1 MQFDD
6 RLATVLR
13 QKASASAGARTQFR
27 QLLDL
32 LGRPRE
38 GRDPSLLAAARLR
51 LESLAET
58 ISVRERAEIIR
69 EQGRR
74 LNDPE
79 LVAHFAE
86 GEPDVACATLSTA
99 RLTEEQWLELIP
111 ELPVRARGF
120 MRLRRDLPGKVEDL
134 LERLGVRD
142 RALPLPD
149 AEEPLVEDAPTDEA
163 PVAEEPEPEP
173 EDDDIVDGEFTEV
186 DETAEAE
193 AAHAPTATTASDSDS
208 EMAAAIG
215 ALAAGIVGAQA
226 AARPESPPPADREPA
241 PEPQPRAQPDAQ
253 GEIAALRHRI
263 EAFQRAKEEKNAGR
277 EASNDDDRR
286 AAAPPEPDRTAPTLP
301 FTEASIRQEEL
312 TSFGFA
318 TDTAG
323 TIDWADSFAAS
334 RVMYLSLP
342 SILPEEFAEAIALQ
356 QPLRAVQVKLEGGPA
371 IEGDWILD
379 AHPRFSSP
387 DGRFLGFAGGMR
399 RALEAE
405 EPGNH
410 SDRLRQLL
418 HELRTPV
425 NAIQGFAEVIQ
436 QQVVGPVPH
445 DYRALA
451 AGIAGDSARMLAG
464 FDDLERLSR
473 LESGQ
478 LRPAG
483 GDADIAAIFRQHVA
497 QLIPMLQPRS
507 ASFVATLGG
516 VCKVD
521 LARADAELLS
531 WRILA
536 TLGSAAAPSEKLAL
550 TLDHKTGPDGN
561 TAQFVADLPASLNG
575 SEDIFAA
582 RGKPLSVAISA
593 GPFGPGFAL
602 RLARA
607 EAHAI
612 GGNLRRENRQL
623 ILTLPALTAS
633 EPAATQRGGVPEHA
647 V

>member
-13 QKASASAGARTQFR
+13 QKAGASAGARTQYR

-32 LGRPRE
+32 LGRPQP

-51 LESLAET
+51 LDSLADV
-58 ISVRERAEIIR
+58 ISVRERAEIVR

-74 LNDPE
+74 LNDPA

-86 GEPDVACATLSTA
+86 AEPDIASATLSTA
-99 RLTEEQWLELIP
+99 RLTEAQWLALIP

-120 MRLRRDLPGKVEDL
+120 LRLRRDLPEKVDAL
-134 LERLGVRD
+134 LERLGVHD
-142 RALPLPD
+142 RALPLPP
-149 AEEPLVEDAPTDEA
+149 EPEPLVEQPGVETESR
-163 PVAEEPEPEP
+163 PEPTLAGDNREH
-173 EDDDIVDGEFTEV
+173 DDEDIVDGEYTEV
-186 DETAEAE
+186 D
-193 AAHAPTATTASDSDS
+193 DD
-208 EMAAAIG
+208 
-215 ALAAGIVGAQA
+215 
-226 AARPESPPPADREPA
+226 ESVE
-241 PEPQPRAQPDAQ
+241 PEPQDGTMSAGDVATAAGAVAAGVSGADANDDVGNQPQ
-253 GEIAALRHRI
+253 SEITALRHRI
-263 EAFQRAKEEKNAGR
+263 EAFQRAREEGEPRTPR
-277 EASNDDDRR
+277 EPVAQDH
-286 AAAPPEPDRTAPTLP
+286 AAPTLP
-301 FTEASIRQEEL
+301 FADESTRQEEL
-312 TSFGFA
+312 TGFGFS
-318 TDTAG
+318 TDTGG

-342 SILPEEFAEAIALQ
+342 SILPEELSEAIERQL
-356 QPLRAVQVKLEGGPA
+356 PLHGLAVTLEGGPA
-371 IEGDWILD
+371 IEGEWILD
-379 AHPRFSSP
+379 AQPRFSSP
-387 DGRFLGFAGGMR
+387 DGRFLGYAGGFR
-399 RALEAE
+399 RPLRAE
-405 EPGNH
+405 EPGNQ

-473 LESGQ
+473 LESGR
-478 LRPAG
+478 LRPTG
-483 GDADIAAIFRQHVA
+483 GDADLAAIFRQHLA
-497 QLIPMLQPRS
+497 QLLPLLQPRN
-507 ASFVATLGG
+507 AGFVATLGG
-516 VCKVD
+516 VCRVD
-521 LARADAELLS
+521 LARPEAELLS

-536 TLGSAAAPSEKLAL
+536 TLGSAAAPSGKLAL
-550 TLDHKTGPDGN
+550 TLEHDQSSGAN
-561 TAQFVADLPASLNG
+561 MAQFVADLPASLNG
-575 SEDIFAA
+575 SEDIFGA

-607 EAHAI
+607 EARAI
-612 GGNLRRENRQL
+612 GGSLRRENRRL
-623 ILTLPALTAS
+623 ILTLPALTAQ
-633 EPAATQRGGVPEHA
+633 EPAATPSAEVPEH

>member
-13 QKASASAGARTQFR
+13 HKAGAQAGARTQYR

-32 LGRPRE
+32 LGRPQP

-51 LESLAET
+51 LESLADV

-74 LNDPE
+74 INDPA
-79 LVAHFAE
+79 LVTHFAE
-86 GEPDVACATLSTA
+86 AEPDIACAALSTA
-99 RLTEEQWLELIP
+99 RLSEGDWLALIP

-120 MRLRRDLPGKVEDL
+120 LRLRRDLSEPVEAL

-142 RALPLPD
+142 RALPLPPTP
-149 AEEPLVEDAPTDEA
+149 EPLVDDSDEENTPA
-163 PVAEEPEPEP
+163 LEHEAETEPQHEPEPGP
-173 EDDDIVDGEFTEV
+173 NEDHIVDGEFTEV
-186 DETAEAE
+186 DDD
-193 AAHAPTATTASDSDS
+193 APEDD
-208 EMAAAIG
+208 G
-215 ALAAGIVGAQA
+215 A
-226 AARPESPPPADREPA
+226 PEEPA
-241 PEPQPRAQPDAQ
+241 PEPARETDDGMLAAGAAGLGAAIAAATDRPEADTDKQAPAEPGND
-253 GEIAALRHRI
+253 IAALRQRI
-263 EAFQRAKEEKNAGR
+263 DAFQRAR
-277 EASNDDDRR
+277 ESERNNRSE
-286 AAAPPEPDRTAPTLP
+286 AAEPEADQTAPTLP
-301 FTEASIRQEEL
+301 FSDASTAQEEL
-312 TSFGFA
+312 TGFGFS
-318 TDTAG
+318 TDTSG
-323 TIDWADSFAAS
+323 VIDWADSFAAS
-334 RVMYLSLP
+334 RVLYLSLQT
-342 SILPEEFAEAIALQ
+342 ILPEEYSEAIERQ
-356 QPLRAVQVKLEGGPA
+356 QPMHGVQVTLEGGPA
-371 IEGDWILD
+371 ITGSWILD
-379 AHPRFSSP
+379 ANPRFSSP

-405 EPGNH
+405 EPGQQ

-473 LESGQ
+473 LESGR
-478 LRPAG
+478 LRPTG
-483 GDADIAAIFRQHVA
+483 GDADLAAIFRQHLG
-497 QLIPMLQPRS
+497 QLVPLLQPRN
-507 ASFVATLGG
+507 AGFVATLGG
-516 VCKVD
+516 TCRVD
-521 LARADAELLS
+521 LAKPDAELLS

-550 TLDHKTGPDGN
+550 TLDHEAGPNGN

-607 EAHAI
+607 EARAI
-612 GGNLRRENRQL
+612 GGSLRRENRRL
-623 ILTLPALTAS
+623 ILTLPALTAQ
-633 EPAATQRGGVPEHA
+633 EPAATERHGVREHA
-647 V
+647 A

>member
-13 QKASASAGARTQFR
+13 QKASASAGARTQYR

-74 LNDPE
+74 LSDPE

-193 AAHAPTATTASDSDS
+193 AAHAAAATTASDSDS

-215 ALAAGIVGAQA
+215 ALAAGIAGAQA

-241 PEPQPRAQPDAQ
+241 PEPQPQPQPQAQPDAQ

-277 EASNDDDRR
+277 EPSNNDDRH
-286 AAAPPEPDRTAPTLP
+286 AAAPAEPDRTAPTLP
-301 FTEASIRQEEL
+301 FTEASIRPEEL
-312 TSFGFA
+312 TGFGFA
-318 TDTAG
+318 TDTTG

-334 RVMYLSLP
+334 RVMYLALP
-342 SILPEEFAEAIALQ
+342 SILPEEFAEAVALQ

-550 TLDHKTGPDGN
+550 TLETHAA
-561 TAQFVADLPASLNG
+561 TAQLIADLPASLNG
-575 SEDIFAA
+575 SDDIFAA

>member
-13 QKASASAGARTQFR
+13 QKAGASAGARTQYR

-32 LGRPRE
+32 LGRPQP

-51 LESLAET
+51 LDSLADV
-58 ISVRERAEIIR
+58 ISVRERAEIVR

-74 LNDPE
+74 LNDPA

-86 GEPDVACATLSTA
+86 AEPDIASATLSTA
-99 RLTEEQWLELIP
+99 RLTEAQWLALIP

-120 MRLRRDLPGKVEDL
+120 LRLRRDLPEKVDAL
-134 LERLGVRD
+134 LERLGVHD
-142 RALPLPD
+142 RALPLPP
-149 AEEPLVEDAPTDEA
+149 EPEPLVEQPGVETESR
-163 PVAEEPEPEP
+163 PEPTLAGDNREH
-173 EDDDIVDGEFTEV
+173 DDEDIVDGEYTEV
-186 DETAEAE
+186 D
-193 AAHAPTATTASDSDS
+193 DD
-208 EMAAAIG
+208 
-215 ALAAGIVGAQA
+215 
-226 AARPESPPPADREPA
+226 ESVE
-241 PEPQPRAQPDAQ
+241 PEPQDGTMSAGDVATAAGAVAAGVSGADANDDVGNQPQ
-253 GEIAALRHRI
+253 SEITALRHRI
-263 EAFQRAKEEKNAGR
+263 EAFQRAREEGEPRTPR
-277 EASNDDDRR
+277 EP
-286 AAAPPEPDRTAPTLP
+286 AAQDHAAPTLP
-301 FTEASIRQEEL
+301 FADESTRQEEL
-312 TSFGFA
+312 TGFGFS
-318 TDTAG
+318 TDTGG

-342 SILPEEFAEAIALQ
+342 SILPEELSEAIERQL
-356 QPLRAVQVKLEGGPA
+356 PLHGLAVTLEGGPA
-371 IEGDWILD
+371 IEGEWILD
-379 AHPRFSSP
+379 AQPRFSSP
-387 DGRFLGFAGGMR
+387 DGRFLGYAGGFR
-399 RALEAE
+399 RPLRAE
-405 EPGNH
+405 EPGNQ

-473 LESGQ
+473 LESGR
-478 LRPAG
+478 LRPTG
-483 GDADIAAIFRQHVA
+483 GDADLAAIFRQHLA
-497 QLIPMLQPRS
+497 QLLPLLQPRN
-507 ASFVATLGG
+507 AGFVATLGG
-516 VCKVD
+516 VCRVD
-521 LARADAELLS
+521 LARPEAELLS

-550 TLDHKTGPDGN
+550 TLEHDQSSGAN
-561 TAQFVADLPASLNG
+561 MAQFVADLPASLNG
-575 SEDIFAA
+575 SEDIFGA

-607 EAHAI
+607 EARAI
-612 GGNLRRENRQL
+612 GGSLRRENRRL
-623 ILTLPALTAS
+623 ILTLPALTAQ
-633 EPAATQRGGVPEHA
+633 EPAATPSAEVPEH

>member
-13 QKASASAGARTQFR
+13 QKAGASAGARTQYR

-32 LGRPRE
+32 LGRPQP

-51 LESLAET
+51 LDSLADV
-58 ISVRERAEIIR
+58 ISVRERAEIVR

-74 LNDPE
+74 LNDPA

-86 GEPDVACATLSTA
+86 AEPDIASATLSTA
-99 RLTEEQWLELIP
+99 RLTEAQWLALIP

-120 MRLRRDLPGKVEDL
+120 LRLRRDLPEKVDAL
-134 LERLGVRD
+134 LERLGVHD
-142 RALPLPD
+142 RALPLPP
-149 AEEPLVEDAPTDEA
+149 EPEPLVEQPGVETESR
-163 PVAEEPEPEP
+163 PEPTLAGDNREH
-173 EDDDIVDGEFTEV
+173 DDEDIVDGEYTEV
-186 DETAEAE
+186 D
-193 AAHAPTATTASDSDS
+193 DD
-208 EMAAAIG
+208 
-215 ALAAGIVGAQA
+215 
-226 AARPESPPPADREPA
+226 ESVE
-241 PEPQPRAQPDAQ
+241 PEPQDGTMSAGDVATAAGAVAAGVSGADANDDVGNQPQ
-253 GEIAALRHRI
+253 SEITALRHRI
-263 EAFQRAKEEKNAGR
+263 EAFQRAREEGEPRTPR
-277 EASNDDDRR
+277 EPVAQDH
-286 AAAPPEPDRTAPTLP
+286 AAPTLP
-301 FTEASIRQEEL
+301 FADESTRQEEL
-312 TSFGFA
+312 TGFGFS
-318 TDTAG
+318 TDTGG

-342 SILPEEFAEAIALQ
+342 SILPEELSEAIERQL
-356 QPLRAVQVKLEGGPA
+356 PLHGLAVTLEGGPA
-371 IEGDWILD
+371 IEGEWILD
-379 AHPRFSSP
+379 AQPRFSSP
-387 DGRFLGFAGGMR
+387 DGRFLGYAGGFR
-399 RALEAE
+399 RPLRAE
-405 EPGNH
+405 EPGNQ

-473 LESGQ
+473 LESGR
-478 LRPAG
+478 LRPTG
-483 GDADIAAIFRQHVA
+483 GDADLAAIFRQHLA
-497 QLIPMLQPRS
+497 QLLPLLQPRN
-507 ASFVATLGG
+507 AGFVATLGG
-516 VCKVD
+516 VCRVD
-521 LARADAELLS
+521 LARPEAELLS

-550 TLDHKTGPDGN
+550 TLEHDQSSGAN
-561 TAQFVADLPASLNG
+561 MAQFVADLPASLNG
-575 SEDIFAA
+575 SEDIFGA

-607 EAHAI
+607 EARAI
-612 GGNLRRENRQL
+612 GGSLRRENRRL
-623 ILTLPALTAS
+623 ILTLPALTAQ
-633 EPAATQRGGVPEHA
+633 EPAATPSAEVPEH

>member
-13 QKASASAGARTQFR
+13 HKASASAGARTQYR

-51 LESLAET
+51 LDSLADV
-58 ISVRERAEIIR
+58 ISVRERAEIVR

-74 LNDPE
+74 LNDPAM
-79 LVAHFAE
+79 VAHFAE
-86 GEPDVACATLSTA
+86 AEPDIACATLSTA
-99 RLTEEQWLELIP
+99 RLTEDEWLRLIP

-120 MRLRRDLPGKVEDL
+120 LRLRRDLPENVEAL

-142 RALPLPD
+142 RALPLPPSP
-149 AEEPLVEDAPTDEA
+149 EPLVETRPEQQA
-163 PVAEEPEPEP
+163 PEPAQERD
-173 EDDDIVDGEFTEV
+173 EDIVDGEYTEV
-186 DETAEAE
+186 
-193 AAHAPTATTASDSDS
+193 
-208 EMAAAIG
+208 
-215 ALAAGIVGAQA
+215 
-226 AARPESPPPADREPA
+226 ADEPA
-241 PEPQPRAQPDAQ
+241 PEPESEPELEPAPAPAPEPVAAPDRSGAVATAAGAVAAGMAATHASSPADTPAQPEPQ
-253 GEIAALRHRI
+253 NEIAALRQRI
-263 EAFQRAKEEKNAGR
+263 DAFQKAR
-277 EASNDDDRR
+277 EDRGR
-286 AAAPPEPDRTAPTLP
+286 AAVQEPVADQTAPTLP
-301 FTEASIRQEEL
+301 FADASTGQEEL
-312 TSFGFA
+312 TGFGFA

-323 TIDWADSFAAS
+323 VIDWADSFAAS
-334 RVMYLSLP
+334 RVLYLSLP
-342 SILPEEFAEAIALQ
+342 SILPEEFSEAIERQ
-356 QPLRAVQVKLEGGPA
+356 QPLHGVDVTLEGGPA
-371 IEGDWILD
+371 IAGAWVLD
-379 AHPRFSSP
+379 AQPRFSSP

-405 EPGNH
+405 EPGNQ

-473 LESGQ
+473 LESGR
-478 LRPAG
+478 LRPTG
-483 GDADIAAIFRQHVA
+483 GDADLAAIFRQHLS
-497 QLIPMLQPRS
+497 QLLPLLQPRN
-507 ASFVATLGG
+507 AGFVATLGG
-516 VCKVD
+516 SCRVD
-521 LARADAELLS
+521 LAKPEAELLS

-550 TLDHKTGPDGN
+550 TLDHETGPEGN

-607 EAHAI
+607 EARAI
-612 GGNLRRENRQL
+612 GGSLRRENRRL
-623 ILTLPALTAS
+623 ILTLPALTTQI
-633 EPAATQRGGVPEHA
+633 PAATQAQGVPEHA

>member
-13 QKASASAGARTQFR
+13 QKAGASAGARTQYR

-32 LGRPRE
+32 LGRPQP

-51 LESLAET
+51 LDSLADV
-58 ISVRERAEIIR
+58 ISVRERAEIVR

-74 LNDPE
+74 LNDPA

-86 GEPDVACATLSTA
+86 AEPDIASATLSTA
-99 RLTEEQWLELIP
+99 RLTEAQWLALIP

-120 MRLRRDLPGKVEDL
+120 LRLRRDLPEKVDAL
-134 LERLGVRD
+134 LERLGVHD
-142 RALPLPD
+142 RALPLPP
-149 AEEPLVEDAPTDEA
+149 EPEPLVEQPGVETESR
-163 PVAEEPEPEP
+163 PEPTLAGDNREH
-173 EDDDIVDGEFTEV
+173 DDEDIVDGEYTEV
-186 DETAEAE
+186 D
-193 AAHAPTATTASDSDS
+193 DD
-208 EMAAAIG
+208 
-215 ALAAGIVGAQA
+215 
-226 AARPESPPPADREPA
+226 ESVE
-241 PEPQPRAQPDAQ
+241 PEPQDGTMSAGDVATAAGAVAAGVSGADANDDVGNQPQ
-253 GEIAALRHRI
+253 SEITALRHRI
-263 EAFQRAKEEKNAGR
+263 EAFQRAREEGEPRTPR
-277 EASNDDDRR
+277 EPVAQDH
-286 AAAPPEPDRTAPTLP
+286 AAPTLP
-301 FTEASIRQEEL
+301 FADESTRQEEL
-312 TSFGFA
+312 TGFGFS
-318 TDTAG
+318 TDTGG
-323 TIDWADSFAAS
+323 TIDWGGSFAAS

-342 SILPEEFAEAIALQ
+342 SILPEELSEAIERQL
-356 QPLRAVQVKLEGGPA
+356 PLHGLAVTLEGGPA
-371 IEGDWILD
+371 IEGEWILD
-379 AHPRFSSP
+379 AQPRFSSP
-387 DGRFLGFAGGMR
+387 DGRFLGYAGGFR
-399 RALEAE
+399 RPLRAE
-405 EPGNH
+405 EPGNQ

-473 LESGQ
+473 LESGR
-478 LRPAG
+478 LRPTG
-483 GDADIAAIFRQHVA
+483 GDADLAAIFRQHLA
-497 QLIPMLQPRS
+497 QLLPLLQPRN
-507 ASFVATLGG
+507 AGFVATLGG
-516 VCKVD
+516 VCRVD
-521 LARADAELLS
+521 LARPEAELLS

-550 TLDHKTGPDGN
+550 TLEHDQSSGAN
-561 TAQFVADLPASLNG
+561 MAQFVADLPASLNG
-575 SEDIFAA
+575 SEDIFGA

-607 EAHAI
+607 EARAI
-612 GGNLRRENRQL
+612 GGSLRRENRRL
-623 ILTLPALTAS
+623 ILTLPALTAQ
-633 EPAATQRGGVPEHA
+633 EPAATPSAEVPEH

>member
-13 QKASASAGARTQFR
+13 QKAGASAGARTQYR

-32 LGRPRE
+32 LGRPQP

-51 LESLAET
+51 LDSLADV

-74 LNDPE
+74 LNDPA

-86 GEPDVACATLSTA
+86 AEPDIASATLSTS
-99 RLTEEQWLELIP
+99 RLTETQWLALIP

-120 MRLRRDLPGKVEDL
+120 LRLRRDLPEKVDAL
-134 LERLGVRD
+134 LERLGVHD
-142 RALPLPD
+142 RALPLPPQR
-149 AEEPLVEDAPTDEA
+149 EPLVEQPS
-163 PVAEEPEPEP
+163 VEPESRPEP
-173 EDDDIVDGEFTEV
+173 TLAGDNREHDDEDIVDGEYTEV
-186 DETAEAE
+186 D
-193 AAHAPTATTASDSDS
+193 DD
-208 EMAAAIG
+208 
-215 ALAAGIVGAQA
+215 
-226 AARPESPPPADREPA
+226 EPVE
-241 PEPQPRAQPDAQ
+241 PEPQDGTMSAGDVATAADAVADGVAGAKANDGVGDQPQ
-253 GEIAALRHRI
+253 SEITALRHRI
-263 EAFQRAKEEKNAGR
+263 EAFQRAREEG
-277 EASNDDDRR
+277 EPR
-286 AAAPPEPDRTAPTLP
+286 APRQPVAEDHAAPTLP
-301 FTEASIRQEEL
+301 FADESTRQEEL
-312 TSFGFA
+312 TGFGFS
-318 TDTAG
+318 TDTYG

-342 SILPEEFAEAIALQ
+342 SILPEELSEAIQRQL
-356 QPLRAVQVKLEGGPA
+356 PLHGLAVTLEGGPA
-371 IEGDWILD
+371 IEGEWILD
-379 AHPRFSSP
+379 AQPRFSSP
-387 DGRFLGFAGGMR
+387 DGRFLGYAGGFR
-399 RALEAE
+399 RPLRAE
-405 EPGNH
+405 EPGNQ

-473 LESGQ
+473 LESGR
-478 LRPAG
+478 LRPTG
-483 GDADIAAIFRQHVA
+483 GDADLAAIFRQHLA
-497 QLIPMLQPRS
+497 QLLPLLQPRN
-507 ASFVATLGG
+507 AGFVATLGG
-516 VCKVD
+516 VCRVD
-521 LARADAELLS
+521 LARPEAELLS

-550 TLDHKTGPDGN
+550 TLEHDQSSGAN
-561 TAQFVADLPASLNG
+561 MAQFVADLPASLNG
-575 SEDIFAA
+575 SEDIFGA

-607 EAHAI
+607 EARAI
-612 GGNLRRENRQL
+612 GGSLRRENRRL
-623 ILTLPALTAS
+623 ILTLPALTAH
-633 EPAATQRGGVPEHA
+633 EPAATSSAEVPEH

>member
-13 QKASASAGARTQFR
+13 QKAGASAGARTQYR

-32 LGRPRE
+32 LGRPQP

-51 LESLAET
+51 LDSLADV
-58 ISVRERAEIIR
+58 ISVRERAEIVR

-74 LNDPE
+74 LNDPA

-86 GEPDVACATLSTA
+86 AEPDIASATLSTA
-99 RLTEEQWLELIP
+99 RLTEAQWLALIP

-120 MRLRRDLPGKVEDL
+120 LRLRRDLPEKVDAL
-134 LERLGVRD
+134 LERLGVHD
-142 RALPLPD
+142 RALPLPP
-149 AEEPLVEDAPTDEA
+149 EPEPLVEQPGVETESR
-163 PVAEEPEPEP
+163 PEPTLAGDNREH
-173 EDDDIVDGEFTEV
+173 DDEDIVDGEYTEV
-186 DETAEAE
+186 D
-193 AAHAPTATTASDSDS
+193 DD
-208 EMAAAIG
+208 
-215 ALAAGIVGAQA
+215 
-226 AARPESPPPADREPA
+226 ESVE
-241 PEPQPRAQPDAQ
+241 PEPQDGTMSAGDVAPAAGAVAAGVSGADANDDVGNQPQ
-253 GEIAALRHRI
+253 SEITALRHRI
-263 EAFQRAKEEKNAGR
+263 EAFQRAREEGEPRTPR
-277 EASNDDDRR
+277 EPVAQDH
-286 AAAPPEPDRTAPTLP
+286 AAPTLP
-301 FTEASIRQEEL
+301 FADESTRQEEL
-312 TSFGFA
+312 TGFGFS
-318 TDTAG
+318 TDTGG

-342 SILPEEFAEAIALQ
+342 SILPEELSEAIERQL
-356 QPLRAVQVKLEGGPA
+356 PLHGLAVTLEGGPA
-371 IEGDWILD
+371 IEGEWILD
-379 AHPRFSSP
+379 AQPRFSSP
-387 DGRFLGFAGGMR
+387 DGRFLGYAGGFR
-399 RALEAE
+399 RPLRAE
-405 EPGNH
+405 EPGNQ

-473 LESGQ
+473 LESGR
-478 LRPAG
+478 LRPTG
-483 GDADIAAIFRQHVA
+483 GDADLAAIFRQHLA
-497 QLIPMLQPRS
+497 QLLPLLQPRN
-507 ASFVATLGG
+507 AGFVATLGG
-516 VCKVD
+516 VCRVD
-521 LARADAELLS
+521 LARPEAELLS

-550 TLDHKTGPDGN
+550 TLEHDQSSGAN
-561 TAQFVADLPASLNG
+561 MAQFVADLPASLNG
-575 SEDIFAA
+575 SEDIFGA

-607 EAHAI
+607 EARAI
-612 GGNLRRENRQL
+612 GGSLRRENRRL
-623 ILTLPALTAS
+623 ILTLPALTAQ
-633 EPAATQRGGVPEHA
+633 EPAATPSAEVPEH

>member
-13 QKASASAGARTQFR
+13 QKAGASAGARTQYR

-32 LGRPRE
+32 LGRPQP

-51 LESLAET
+51 LDSLADV
-58 ISVRERAEIIR
+58 ISVRERAEIVR

-74 LNDPE
+74 LNDPA

-86 GEPDVACATLSTA
+86 AEPDIASATLSTA
-99 RLTEEQWLELIP
+99 RLTEAQWLALIP

-120 MRLRRDLPGKVEDL
+120 LRLRRDLPEKVDAL
-134 LERLGVRD
+134 LERLGVHD
-142 RALPLPD
+142 RALPLPP
-149 AEEPLVEDAPTDEA
+149 EPEPLVEQPG
-163 PVAEEPEPEP
+163 VEPESRPEP
-173 EDDDIVDGEFTEV
+173 TLAGDNREHDDEDIVDGEYTEV
-186 DETAEAE
+186 D
-193 AAHAPTATTASDSDS
+193 DD
-208 EMAAAIG
+208 
-215 ALAAGIVGAQA
+215 
-226 AARPESPPPADREPA
+226 ESVE
-241 PEPQPRAQPDAQ
+241 PEPQDGTMSAGDVATAAGAVAAGVSGADANDDVGNQPQ
-253 GEIAALRHRI
+253 SEITALRHRI
-263 EAFQRAKEEKNAGR
+263 EAFQRAREEGEPRTPR
-277 EASNDDDRR
+277 EPVAQDH
-286 AAAPPEPDRTAPTLP
+286 AAPTLP
-301 FTEASIRQEEL
+301 FADESTRQEEL
-312 TSFGFA
+312 TGFGFS
-318 TDTAG
+318 TDTGG

-342 SILPEEFAEAIALQ
+342 SILPEELSEAIERQL
-356 QPLRAVQVKLEGGPA
+356 PLHGLAVTLEGGPA
-371 IEGDWILD
+371 IEGEWILD
-379 AHPRFSSP
+379 AQPRFSSP
-387 DGRFLGFAGGMR
+387 DGRFLGYAGGFR
-399 RALEAE
+399 RPLRAE
-405 EPGNH
+405 EPGNQ

-473 LESGQ
+473 LESGR
-478 LRPAG
+478 LRPTG
-483 GDADIAAIFRQHVA
+483 GDADLAAIFRQHLA
-497 QLIPMLQPRS
+497 QLLPLLQPRN
-507 ASFVATLGG
+507 AGFVATLGG
-516 VCKVD
+516 VCRVD
-521 LARADAELLS
+521 LARPEAELLS

-550 TLDHKTGPDGN
+550 TLEHDQSSGAN
-561 TAQFVADLPASLNG
+561 MAQFVADLPASLNG
-575 SEDIFAA
+575 SEDIFGA

-607 EAHAI
+607 EARAI
-612 GGNLRRENRQL
+612 GGSLRRENRRL
-623 ILTLPALTAS
+623 ILTLPALTAQ
-633 EPAATQRGGVPEHA
+633 EPAATPSAEVPEH

>member
-13 QKASASAGARTQFR
+13 QKAGASAGARTQYR

-32 LGRPRE
+32 LGRPQP

-51 LESLAET
+51 LDSLADV
-58 ISVRERAEIIR
+58 ISVRERAEIVR

-74 LNDPE
+74 LNDPA

-86 GEPDVACATLSTA
+86 AEPDIASATLSTA
-99 RLTEEQWLELIP
+99 RLTEAQWLALIP

-120 MRLRRDLPGKVEDL
+120 LRLRRDLPEKVDAL
-134 LERLGVRD
+134 LERLGVHD
-142 RALPLPD
+142 RALPLPP
-149 AEEPLVEDAPTDEA
+149 EPEPLVEQPGVETESR
-163 PVAEEPEPEP
+163 PEPTLAGDNREH
-173 EDDDIVDGEFTEV
+173 DDEDIVDGEYTEV
-186 DETAEAE
+186 D
-193 AAHAPTATTASDSDS
+193 DD
-208 EMAAAIG
+208 
-215 ALAAGIVGAQA
+215 
-226 AARPESPPPADREPA
+226 ESVE
-241 PEPQPRAQPDAQ
+241 PEPQDGTMSAGDVATAAGAVAAGVSGADANDDVGNQPQ
-253 GEIAALRHRI
+253 SEITALRHRI
-263 EAFQRAKEEKNAGR
+263 EAFQRAREEGEPRTPR
-277 EASNDDDRR
+277 EPVAQDH
-286 AAAPPEPDRTAPTLP
+286 AAPTLP
-301 FTEASIRQEEL
+301 FADESTRQEEL
-312 TSFGFA
+312 TGFGFS
-318 TDTAG
+318 TDAGG

-342 SILPEEFAEAIALQ
+342 SILPEELSEAIERQL
-356 QPLRAVQVKLEGGPA
+356 PLHGLAVTLEGGPA
-371 IEGDWILD
+371 IEGEWILD
-379 AHPRFSSP
+379 AQPRFSSP
-387 DGRFLGFAGGMR
+387 DGRFLGYAGGFR
-399 RALEAE
+399 RPLRAE
-405 EPGNH
+405 EPGNQ

-473 LESGQ
+473 LESGR
-478 LRPAG
+478 LRPTG
-483 GDADIAAIFRQHVA
+483 GDADLAAIFRQHLA
-497 QLIPMLQPRS
+497 QLLPLLQPRN
-507 ASFVATLGG
+507 AGFVATLGG
-516 VCKVD
+516 VCRVD
-521 LARADAELLS
+521 LARPEAELLS

-550 TLDHKTGPDGN
+550 TLEHDQSSGAN
-561 TAQFVADLPASLNG
+561 MAQFVADLPASLNG
-575 SEDIFAA
+575 SEDIFGA

-607 EAHAI
+607 EARAI
-612 GGNLRRENRQL
+612 GGSLRRENRRL
-623 ILTLPALTAS
+623 ILTLPALTAQ
-633 EPAATQRGGVPEHA
+633 EPAATPSAEVPEH

>member
-13 QKASASAGARTQFR
+13 HKASASGGARTQYR

-32 LGRPRE
+32 LGRPHE
-38 GRDPSLLAAARLR
+38 GRDPSLVAAARLR
-51 LESLAET
+51 LESLADV

-74 LNDPE
+74 LHDPV
-79 LVAHFAE
+79 LVAQFAE
-86 GEPDVACATLSTA
+86 AEPDIASATLSTA
-99 RLTEEQWLELIP
+99 RLTEADWLRLIP

-120 MRLRRDLPGKVEDL
+120 LRLRRDLPDKVDAL
-134 LERLGVRD
+134 LERLGVLD
-142 RALPLPD
+142 RALPLPPHP
-149 AEEPLVEDAPTDEA
+149 EPLVEKAPQSDPPPQEA
-163 PVAEEPEPEP
+163 R
-173 EDDDIVDGEFTEV
+173 EDDKDIVDGEFTEV
-186 DETAEAE
+186 DPSEASE
-193 AAHAPTATTASDSDS
+193 PEPVPPYATEYPRVD
-208 EMAAAIG
+208 AAA
-215 ALAAGIVGAQA
+215 AVAA
-226 AARPESPPPADREPA
+226 AARTADTDKPAGKSARDASGGSGAEP
-241 PEPQPRAQPDAQ
+241 Q
-253 GEIAALRHRI
+253 GEIAALRERI
-263 EAFQRAKEEKNAGR
+263 DAFQRAR
-277 EASNDDDRR
+277 EARQHMPQREEASD
-286 AAAPPEPDRTAPTLP
+286 AAAPTLP
-301 FTEASIRQEEL
+301 FSDSSTGPQEL
-312 TSFGFA
+312 TGFGFS

-323 TIDWADSFAAS
+323 VIDWADSFAAA
-334 RVMYLSLP
+334 RVVYLSLP
-342 SILPEEFAEAIALQ
+342 SVLPEEYAGAIERQ
-356 QPLRAVQVKLEGGPA
+356 QPLRGVPVVLEGGPA
-371 IEGDWILD
+371 IAGEWVLD
-379 AHPRFSSP
+379 AQPRFSSP

-405 EPGNH
+405 EPGNQ

-478 LRPAG
+478 LRPKG
-483 GDADIAAIFRQHVA
+483 GDADLAAIFRQHLG
-497 QLIPMLQPRS
+497 QLVPLLQPRN
-507 ASFVATLGG
+507 AGFVATLGG
-516 VCKVD
+516 TCRVD
-521 LARADAELLS
+521 LSRAEAELLS

-550 TLDHKTGPDGN
+550 TLDHEGSN
-561 TAQFVADLPASLNG
+561 AQFVADLPASLNG

-607 EAHAI
+607 EARAI
-612 GGNLRRENRQL
+612 GGSLRRENRRL

-633 EPAATQRGGVPEHA
+633 EPAFTQGDGVPEHA
-647 V
+647 H

>member
-13 QKASASAGARTQFR
+13 QKAGASAGARTQYR

-32 LGRPRE
+32 LGRPQP

-51 LESLAET
+51 LDSLADV
-58 ISVRERAEIIR
+58 ISVRERAEIVR

-74 LNDPE
+74 LNDPA

-86 GEPDVACATLSTA
+86 AEPDIASATLSTA
-99 RLTEEQWLELIP
+99 RLTEAQWLALIP

-120 MRLRRDLPGKVEDL
+120 LRLRRDLPEKVDAL
-134 LERLGVRD
+134 LERLGVH
-142 RALPLPD
+142 ALPLPP
-149 AEEPLVEDAPTDEA
+149 EPEPLVEQPGVETESR
-163 PVAEEPEPEP
+163 PEPTLAGDNREH
-173 EDDDIVDGEFTEV
+173 DDEDIVDGEYTEV
-186 DETAEAE
+186 D
-193 AAHAPTATTASDSDS
+193 DD
-208 EMAAAIG
+208 
-215 ALAAGIVGAQA
+215 
-226 AARPESPPPADREPA
+226 ESVE
-241 PEPQPRAQPDAQ
+241 PEPQDGTMSAGDVATAAGAVAAGVSGADANDDVGNQPQ
-253 GEIAALRHRI
+253 SEITALRHRI
-263 EAFQRAKEEKNAGR
+263 EAFQRAREEGEPRTPR
-277 EASNDDDRR
+277 EPVAQDH
-286 AAAPPEPDRTAPTLP
+286 AAPTLP
-301 FTEASIRQEEL
+301 FADESTRQEEL
-312 TSFGFA
+312 TGFGFS
-318 TDTAG
+318 TDTGG

-342 SILPEEFAEAIALQ
+342 SILPEELSEAIERQL
-356 QPLRAVQVKLEGGPA
+356 PLHGLAVTLEGGPA
-371 IEGDWILD
+371 IEGEWILD
-379 AHPRFSSP
+379 AQPRFSSP
-387 DGRFLGFAGGMR
+387 DGRFLGYAGGFR
-399 RALEAE
+399 RPLRAE
-405 EPGNH
+405 EPGNQ

-473 LESGQ
+473 LESGR
-478 LRPAG
+478 LRPTG
-483 GDADIAAIFRQHVA
+483 GDADLAAIFRQHLA
-497 QLIPMLQPRS
+497 QLLPLLQPRN
-507 ASFVATLGG
+507 AGFVATLGG
-516 VCKVD
+516 VCRVD
-521 LARADAELLS
+521 LARPEAELLS

-550 TLDHKTGPDGN
+550 TLEHDQSSGAN
-561 TAQFVADLPASLNG
+561 MAQFVADLPASLNG
-575 SEDIFAA
+575 SEDIFGA

-607 EAHAI
+607 EARAI
-612 GGNLRRENRQL
+612 GGSLRRENRRL
-623 ILTLPALTAS
+623 ILTLPALTAQ
-633 EPAATQRGGVPEHA
+633 EPAATPSAEVPEH

>member
-1 MQFDD
+1 
-6 RLATVLR
+6 
-13 QKASASAGARTQFR
+13 
-27 QLLDL
+27 
-32 LGRPRE
+32 
-38 GRDPSLLAAARLR
+38 
-51 LESLAET
+51 
-58 ISVRERAEIIR
+58 
-69 EQGRR
+69 
-74 LNDPE
+74 
-79 LVAHFAE
+79 
-86 GEPDVACATLSTA
+86 
-99 RLTEEQWLELIP
+99 
-111 ELPVRARGF
+111 

-149 AEEPLVEDAPTDEA
+149 AEEPLVEDAPGHEA
-163 PVAEEPEPEP
+163 QEAEPPEPEA
-173 EDDDIVDGEFTEV
+173 EDEDIVDGEFTEV
-186 DETAEAE
+186 DEISEAE
-193 AAHAPTATTASDSDS
+193 AVNAPAPATASES
-208 EMAAAIG
+208 EMAAAVG
-215 ALAAGIVGAQA
+215 ALAAGIAGAQTMTRTES
-226 AARPESPPPADREPA
+226 RPQANREP
-241 PEPQPRAQPDAQ
+241 ETQPQPQ

-263 EAFQRAKEEKNAGR
+263 EAFQRAKEEKNAGC

-286 AAAPPEPDRTAPTLP
+286 AATPAEPDRTAPTLP
-301 FTEASIRQEEL
+301 FTDASTRQEEL
-312 TSFGFA
+312 TGFGFA

-342 SILPEEFAEAIALQ
+342 SILPEEFADAIELQ
-356 QPLRAVQVKLEGGPA
+356 QPLRALQVKLEGGPA
-371 IEGDWILD
+371 IAGDWILD
-379 AHPRFSSP
+379 AQPRFSSP

-405 EPGNH
+405 EPGNQ

-478 LRPAG
+478 LRPTG
-483 GDADIAAIFRQHVA
+483 GDADIAAIFRQHVS

-516 VCKVD
+516 VCRVD

-550 TLDHKTGPDGN
+550 TLETDAAPQG
-561 TAQFVADLPASLNG
+561 TAQFIADLPASLNG

-607 EAHAI
+607 EARAI
-612 GGNLRRENRQL
+612 GGSLRRENRQL

-633 EPAATQRGGVPEHA
+633 EPAANQRNGVPEHA

>member
-1 MQFDD
+1 MSYGTISTIGVVFGARRIYGVPPSLCQD
-6 RLATVLR
+6 RMIFERTEEHPGARFLFILACLVVVVYGLKAAAPILLPTAMALFLAVLSLPMMLWLSHHKVPAGLATVITVLIFV
-13 QKASASAGARTQFR
+13 SLVGLLILAGSSSVTVLQAN
-27 QLLDL
+27 LDL
-32 LGRPRE
+32 Y
-38 GRDPSLLAAARLR
+38 
-51 LESLAET
+51 
-58 ISVRERAEIIR
+58 
-69 EQGRR
+69 Q
-74 LNDPE
+74 
-79 LVAHFAE
+79 
-86 GEPDVACATLSTA
+86 
-99 RLTEEQWLELIP
+99 
-111 ELPVRARGF
+111 
-120 MRLRRDLPGKVEDL
+120 DLFVQ
-134 LERLGVRD
+134 R
-142 RALPLPD
+142 
-149 AEEPLVEDAPTDEA
+149 
-163 PVAEEPEPEP
+163 
-173 EDDDIVDGEFTEV
+173 
-186 DETAEAE
+186 
-193 AAHAPTATTASDSDS
+193 
-208 EMAAAIG
+208 
-215 ALAAGIVGAQA
+215 VGAV
-226 AARPESPPPADREPA
+226 
-241 PEPQPRAQPDAQ
+241 
-253 GEIAALRHRI
+253 
-263 EAFQRAKEEKNAGR
+263 
-277 EASNDDDRR
+277 
-286 AAAPPEPDRTAPTLP
+286 
-301 FTEASIRQEEL
+301 
-312 TSFGFA
+312 
-318 TDTAG
+318 
-323 TIDWADSFAAS
+323 IDWADSFAAS

-371 IEGDWILD
+371 IAGDWILD

-464 FDDLERLSR
+464 FDDLERLSG

-550 TLDHKTGPDGN
+550 TLETHAG
-561 TAQFVADLPASLNG
+561 TAQLIADLPASLNG
-575 SEDIFAA
+575 SDDIFAA

-607 EAHAI
+607 EALAI
-612 GGNLRRENRQL
+612 GGSLRRENRQL

-633 EPAATQRGGVPEHA
+633 EPAANQRGGVPEHA

>member
-13 QKASASAGARTQFR
+13 QKAGASAGARTQYR

-32 LGRPRE
+32 LGRPQP

-51 LESLAET
+51 LDSLADV
-58 ISVRERAEIIR
+58 ISVRERAEIVR

-74 LNDPE
+74 LNDPA

-86 GEPDVACATLSTA
+86 AEPDIASATLSTA
-99 RLTEEQWLELIP
+99 RLTEAQWLALIP

-120 MRLRRDLPGKVEDL
+120 LRLRRDLPEKVDAL
-134 LERLGVRD
+134 LERLGVHD
-142 RALPLPD
+142 RALPLPP
-149 AEEPLVEDAPTDEA
+149 EPEPLVEQPGVETESR
-163 PVAEEPEPEP
+163 PEPTLAGDNREH
-173 EDDDIVDGEFTEV
+173 DDEDIVDGEYTEV
-186 DETAEAE
+186 D
-193 AAHAPTATTASDSDS
+193 DD
-208 EMAAAIG
+208 
-215 ALAAGIVGAQA
+215 
-226 AARPESPPPADREPA
+226 ESVE
-241 PEPQPRAQPDAQ
+241 PEPQDGTMSAGDVATAAGAVAAGVSGADANDDVGNQPQ
-253 GEIAALRHRI
+253 SEITALRHRI
-263 EAFQRAKEEKNAGR
+263 EAFQRAREEGEPRTPR
-277 EASNDDDRR
+277 EPVAQDH
-286 AAAPPEPDRTAPTLP
+286 AAPTLP
-301 FTEASIRQEEL
+301 FADESTRQEEL
-312 TSFGFA
+312 TGFGFS
-318 TDTAG
+318 TDTGG

-342 SILPEEFAEAIALQ
+342 SILPEELSEAIERQL
-356 QPLRAVQVKLEGGPA
+356 PLHGLAVTLEGGPA
-371 IEGDWILD
+371 IEGEWILD
-379 AHPRFSSP
+379 AQPRFSSP
-387 DGRFLGFAGGMR
+387 DGRFLGYAGGFR
-399 RALEAE
+399 RPLRAE
-405 EPGNH
+405 EPGNQ

-473 LESGQ
+473 LESGR
-478 LRPAG
+478 LRPTG
-483 GDADIAAIFRQHVA
+483 GDADLAAIFRQHLA
-497 QLIPMLQPRS
+497 QLLPLLQPRN
-507 ASFVATLGG
+507 AGFVATLGG
-516 VCKVD
+516 VCRVD
-521 LARADAELLS
+521 LARPEAELLS

-550 TLDHKTGPDGN
+550 TLEHDQSSGAN
-561 TAQFVADLPASLNG
+561 MAQFVADLPASLNG
-575 SEDIFAA
+575 SEDIFGA

-607 EAHAI
+607 EARAI
-612 GGNLRRENRQL
+612 GGSLRRENRRL
-623 ILTLPALTAS
+623 ILTPPALTPQ
-633 EPAATQRGGVPEHA
+633 EPAATPSPEGPEH

>member
-13 QKASASAGARTQFR
+13 HKASASAGARTQYR

-32 LGRPRE
+32 LGRPQP

-51 LESLAET
+51 LDSLAEV
-58 ISVRERAEIIR
+58 ISVRERAEIVR

-74 LNDPE
+74 LNDPA
-79 LVAHFAE
+79 LVAQFAE
-86 GEPDVACATLSTA
+86 AEPDIASAALSSA
-99 RLTEEQWLELIP
+99 RLTEAEWLNLIP
-111 ELPVRARGF
+111 DLPVRARGF
-120 MRLRRDLPGKVEDL
+120 LRLRRDLPERVEVL

-142 RALPLPD
+142 RALPLPPQP
-149 AEEPLVEDAPTDEA
+149 EPLVENEPEPQAAEA
-163 PVAEEPEPEP
+163 PPVPDHRQDEHIVDAEYTEVEDDVAPAPEPEPEP
-173 EDDDIVDGEFTEV
+173 EPASTSPDPAI
-186 DETAEAE
+186 
-193 AAHAPTATTASDSDS
+193 AAVTVGAVAAGV
-208 EMAAAIG
+208 AAAST
-215 ALAAGIVGAQA
+215 
-226 AARPESPPPADREPA
+226 SPRAE
-241 PEPQPRAQPDAQ
+241 PEPQVEPEPAEKPS
-253 GEIAALRHRI
+253 EIAALRQRI
-263 EAFQRAKEEKNAGR
+263 DAFQKAREERPAGPP
-277 EASNDDDRR
+277 AD
-286 AAAPPEPDRTAPTLP
+286 AAAPALP
-301 FTEASIRQEEL
+301 FTDSSTRQEEL
-312 TSFGFA
+312 TGFGFS

-342 SILPEEFAEAIALQ
+342 TILPEDLTGAIERQL
-356 QPLRAVQVKLEGGPA
+356 PLRSLPVVLEGGPGIA
-371 IEGDWILD
+371 GEWILD
-379 AHPRFSSP
+379 AQPRFSSP
-387 DGRFLGFAGGMR
+387 DGRFLGYAGGFR
-399 RALEAE
+399 RPLQAE
-405 EPGNH
+405 EPGNQ

-425 NAIQGFAEVIQ
+425 NAVQGFAEVIQ

-473 LESGQ
+473 LESGR
-478 LRPAG
+478 LRPTG
-483 GDADIAAIFRQHVA
+483 GDADLAAIFRQHLS
-497 QLIPMLQPRS
+497 QLTPLLQPRN
-507 ASFVATLGG
+507 AGFVATLGG
-516 VCKVD
+516 TCRVD
-521 LARADAELLS
+521 LARNEAELLS

-550 TLDHKTGPDGN
+550 TLDHEGSN
-561 TAQFVADLPASLNG
+561 ALFVADLPASLNG

-607 EAHAI
+607 EARAI
-612 GGNLRRENRQL
+612 GGSLRRENRRL
-623 ILTLPALTAS
+623 ILTLPALTTHRAD
-633 EPAATQRGGVPEHA
+633 ATQSHGVPEHVA
-647 V
+647 

>member
-13 QKASASAGARTQFR
+13 HKAGANAGARTQYR

-32 LGRPRE
+32 LGRPSE

-51 LESLAET
+51 LDSLAEV

-86 GEPDVACATLSTA
+86 AEPDIASATLSTA
-99 RLTEEQWLELIP
+99 RLKEDEWLALIP
-111 ELPVRARGF
+111 DLPVRARGF
-120 MRLRRDLPGKVEDL
+120 LRLRRDLPDRVEVL

-142 RALPLPD
+142 RALPLPPN
-149 AEEPLVEDAPTDEA
+149 AEPLVEEKPGQSATA
-163 PVAEEPEPEP
+163 YEP
-173 EDDDIVDGEFTEV
+173 DDDEHIVDGEYTEV
-186 DETAEAE
+186 ADEPEPSAAEPDGAMEADAVAAAAGAVAAGVAKASPEAE
-193 AAHAPTATTASDSDS
+193 
-208 EMAAAIG
+208 G
-215 ALAAGIVGAQA
+215 
-226 AARPESPPPADREPA
+226 
-241 PEPQPRAQPDAQ
+241 QPKS
-253 GEIAALRHRI
+253 EIAALRERI
-263 EAFQRAKEEKNAGR
+263 DSFQRSR
-277 EASNDDDRR
+277 DRQR
-286 AAAPPEPDRTAPTLP
+286 DSQRDNRPATGEPAADGTAPTLP
-301 FTEASIRQEEL
+301 FSDASTRQEEL
-312 TSFGFA
+312 TGFGFS
-318 TDTAG
+318 TDTSG

-342 SILPEEFAEAIALQ
+342 SILPEEFSGAIERQ
-356 QPLRAVQVKLEGGPA
+356 QPLRGVAVTLEGGPA
-371 IEGDWILD
+371 VAGEWILD
-379 AHPRFSSP
+379 AGPRFSSP

-405 EPGNH
+405 EPGNQ

-473 LESGQ
+473 LESGR
-478 LRPAG
+478 LRPTG
-483 GDADIAAIFRQHVA
+483 GDADLAAIFRQHLG
-497 QLIPMLQPRS
+497 QLTPLLQPRN
-507 ASFVATLGG
+507 AGFVATLGG
-516 VCKVD
+516 TCRVD
-521 LARADAELLS
+521 LAKQDAELLS

-550 TLDHKTGPDGN
+550 TLDHEGGM
-561 TAQFVADLPASLNG
+561 AQFVADLPASLNG

-607 EAHAI
+607 EARAI
-612 GGNLRRENRQL
+612 GGSLRRENRRL
-623 ILTLPALTAS
+623 ILTLPALTAR
-633 EPAATQRGGVPEHA
+633 EPAANQSAGVPEHA
-647 V
+647 A

>member
-13 QKASASAGARTQFR
+13 QKAGASAGARTQYR

-32 LGRPRE
+32 LGRPQP

-51 LESLAET
+51 LDSLADV
-58 ISVRERAEIIR
+58 ISVRERAEIVR

-74 LNDPE
+74 LNDPA

-86 GEPDVACATLSTA
+86 AEPDIASATLSTA
-99 RLTEEQWLELIP
+99 RLTEAQWLALIP

-120 MRLRRDLPGKVEDL
+120 LRLRRDLPEKVDAL
-134 LERLGVRD
+134 LERLGVHD
-142 RALPLPD
+142 RALPLPP
-149 AEEPLVEDAPTDEA
+149 EPEPLVEQPGVETESR
-163 PVAEEPEPEP
+163 PEPTLAGDNREH
-173 EDDDIVDGEFTEV
+173 DDEDIVDGEYTEV
-186 DETAEAE
+186 D
-193 AAHAPTATTASDSDS
+193 DD
-208 EMAAAIG
+208 
-215 ALAAGIVGAQA
+215 
-226 AARPESPPPADREPA
+226 ESVE
-241 PEPQPRAQPDAQ
+241 PEPQDGTMSAGDVATAAGAVAAGVGNQPQ
-253 GEIAALRHRI
+253 SEITALRHRI
-263 EAFQRAKEEKNAGR
+263 EAFQRAREEGEPRTPR
-277 EASNDDDRR
+277 EPVAQDH
-286 AAAPPEPDRTAPTLP
+286 AAPTLP
-301 FTEASIRQEEL
+301 FADESTRQEEL
-312 TSFGFA
+312 TGFGFS
-318 TDTAG
+318 TDTGG

-342 SILPEEFAEAIALQ
+342 SILPEELSEAIERQL
-356 QPLRAVQVKLEGGPA
+356 PLHGLAVTLEGGPA
-371 IEGDWILD
+371 IEGEWILD
-379 AHPRFSSP
+379 AQPRFSSP
-387 DGRFLGFAGGMR
+387 DGRFLGYAGGFR
-399 RALEAE
+399 RPLRAE
-405 EPGNH
+405 EPGNQ

-473 LESGQ
+473 LESGR
-478 LRPAG
+478 LRPTG
-483 GDADIAAIFRQHVA
+483 GDADLAAIFRQHLA
-497 QLIPMLQPRS
+497 QLLPLLQPRN
-507 ASFVATLGG
+507 AGFVATLGG
-516 VCKVD
+516 VCRVD
-521 LARADAELLS
+521 LARPEAELLS

-550 TLDHKTGPDGN
+550 TLEHDQSSGAN
-561 TAQFVADLPASLNG
+561 MAQFVADLPASLNG
-575 SEDIFAA
+575 SEDIFGA

-607 EAHAI
+607 EARAI
-612 GGNLRRENRQL
+612 GGSLRRENRRL
-623 ILTLPALTAS
+623 ILTLPALTAQ
-633 EPAATQRGGVPEHA
+633 EPAATPSAEVPEH

>member
-13 QKASASAGARTQFR
+13 QKASASAGARTQYR

-86 GEPDVACATLSTA
+86 AEPDVACATLSTA
-99 RLTEEQWLELIP
+99 RLTETQWLELIP

-149 AEEPLVEDAPTDEA
+149 AEEPLVEDAPGHEA
-163 PVAEEPEPEP
+163 QEAEPPEPEA
-173 EDDDIVDGEFTEV
+173 EDEDIVDGEFTEV
-186 DETAEAE
+186 DEISEAE
-193 AAHAPTATTASDSDS
+193 AVNAPAPATASES
-208 EMAAAIG
+208 EMAAAVG
-215 ALAAGIVGAQA
+215 ALAAGIAGAQTT
-226 AARPESPPPADREPA
+226 ARTESRTQATRE
-241 PEPQPRAQPDAQ
+241 PEPQPQPQPQ

-263 EAFQRAKEEKNAGR
+263 EAFQRAKEEKNAGC

-286 AAAPPEPDRTAPTLP
+286 AATPAEPDRTAPTLP
-301 FTEASIRQEEL
+301 FTDASTRQEEL
-312 TSFGFA
+312 TGFGFA

-334 RVMYLSLP
+334 RVMYLSLS
-342 SILPEEFAEAIALQ
+342 SILPEEFADAIELQ
-356 QPLRAVQVKLEGGPA
+356 QPLRALQVKLEGGPA
-371 IEGDWILD
+371 IAGDWILD
-379 AHPRFSSP
+379 AQPRFSSP

-405 EPGNH
+405 EPGNQ

-478 LRPAG
+478 LRPTG
-483 GDADIAAIFRQHVA
+483 GDADIAAIFRQHVS

-516 VCKVD
+516 VCRVD

-550 TLDHKTGPDGN
+550 TLETDAAPQG
-561 TAQFVADLPASLNG
+561 TAQFIADLPASLNG

-607 EAHAI
+607 EARAI
-612 GGNLRRENRQL
+612 GGSLRRENRQL

-633 EPAATQRGGVPEHA
+633 EPAANQRNGVPEHA

>member
-13 QKASASAGARTQFR
+13 QKASASAGARTQYR

-142 RALPLPD
+142 RALPLPA

-186 DETAEAE
+186 DETTEAE
-193 AAHAPTATTASDSDS
+193 PVHAPATAGGS

-215 ALAAGIVGAQA
+215 ALAAGIAGAQA
-226 AARPESPPPADREPA
+226 AAPTESPSASDREPA
-241 PEPQPRAQPDAQ
+241 PEPQPQPQPQAQPDAQ

-263 EAFQRAKEEKNAGR
+263 EAFQRAKEEKNAGGG
-277 EASNDDDRR
+277 ASNDEDRR
-286 AAAPPEPDRTAPTLP
+286 AAAPAEPDRTAPTLP

-312 TSFGFA
+312 TGFGFA
-318 TDTAG
+318 TDTTG

-334 RVMYLSLP
+334 RVMYMSLP
-342 SILPEEFAEAIALQ
+342 SILPEEFTEAIALQ

-550 TLDHKTGPDGN
+550 TLETHAG
-561 TAQFVADLPASLNG
+561 TAQLIADLPASLNG
-575 SEDIFAA
+575 SDDIFAA

-607 EAHAI
+607 EALAI
-612 GGNLRRENRQL
+612 GGSLRRENRQL

-633 EPAATQRGGVPEHA
+633 EPAANQRGGVPEHA

>member
-13 QKASASAGARTQFR
+13 HKASASGGARTQYR

-32 LGRPRE
+32 LGRPHE
-38 GRDPSLLAAARLR
+38 GRDPSLVAAARLR
-51 LESLAET
+51 LESLADVT
-58 ISVRERAEIIR
+58 SVRERAEIIR

-74 LNDPE
+74 LNDPA
-79 LVAHFAE
+79 LVAQFAE
-86 GEPDVACATLSTA
+86 AEPDIASATLSTA
-99 RLTEEQWLELIP
+99 RLTEAEWLRLIP

-120 MRLRRDLPGKVEDL
+120 LRLRSDLPENVDRL

-142 RALPLPD
+142 RALPLPPD
-149 AEEPLVEDAPTDEA
+149 LEPLVENTADEA
-163 PVAEEPEPEP
+163 PHDHTHA
-173 EDDDIVDGEFTEV
+173 DDAGQDDEDIVDGEYTEV
-186 DETAEAE
+186 DESEVCEAE
-193 AAHAPTATTASDSDS
+193 PETERPRTSAESPENSGAAT
-208 EMAAAIG
+208 MAG
-215 ALAAGIVGAQA
+215 GA
-226 AARPESPPPADREPA
+226 AARTTDTDRPRRRSAHETAGQTGAEPKS
-241 PEPQPRAQPDAQ
+241 
-253 GEIAALRHRI
+253 EIAALRERI
-263 EAFQRAKEEKNAGR
+263 DAFQRAR
-277 EASNDDDRR
+277 ETRHETQHPDQASD
-286 AAAPPEPDRTAPTLP
+286 AAAPTLP
-301 FTEASIRQEEL
+301 FSDSSTGPQEL
-312 TSFGFA
+312 TGFGFS

-323 TIDWADSFAAS
+323 VIEWADSFAAA
-334 RVMYLSLP
+334 RVVYLSLP
-342 SILPEEFAEAIALQ
+342 SILPEEYAEAIERQ
-356 QPLRAVQVKLEGGPA
+356 QPLRGVSVTLEGGPA
-371 IEGDWILD
+371 IAGDWVLD
-379 AHPRFSSP
+379 AQPRFSSP

-399 RALEAE
+399 RAIEAE
-405 EPGNH
+405 EPGNQ

-473 LESGQ
+473 LESGR
-478 LRPAG
+478 LRPTG
-483 GDADIAAIFRQHVA
+483 GDADLAAIFRQHLG
-497 QLIPMLQPRS
+497 QLVPLLQPRN
-507 ASFVATLGG
+507 AGFVATLGG
-516 VCKVD
+516 TCRVD
-521 LARADAELLS
+521 LARPDAELLS

-550 TLDHKTGPDGN
+550 TLDHEDGPNDN

-607 EAHAI
+607 EARAI
-612 GGNLRRENRQL
+612 GGSLRRENRRL
-623 ILTLPALTAS
+623 ILTLPALTAR
-633 EPAATQRGGVPEHA
+633 ERVFTQADGVPEHA
-647 V
+647 M

>member
-13 QKASASAGARTQFR
+13 QKAGASAGARTQYR

-32 LGRPRE
+32 LGRPQP

-51 LESLAET
+51 LDSLADV
-58 ISVRERAEIIR
+58 ISVRERAEIVR

-74 LNDPE
+74 LNDPA

-86 GEPDVACATLSTA
+86 AEPDIASATLSTA
-99 RLTEEQWLELIP
+99 RLTEAQWLALIP

-120 MRLRRDLPGKVEDL
+120 LRLRRDLPEKVDAL
-134 LERLGVRD
+134 LERLGVHD
-142 RALPLPD
+142 RALPLPP
-149 AEEPLVEDAPTDEA
+149 EPEPLVEQPGVETESR
-163 PVAEEPEPEP
+163 PEPTLAGDNREH
-173 EDDDIVDGEFTEV
+173 DDEDIVDGEYTEV
-186 DETAEAE
+186 D
-193 AAHAPTATTASDSDS
+193 DD
-208 EMAAAIG
+208 
-215 ALAAGIVGAQA
+215 
-226 AARPESPPPADREPA
+226 ESVE
-241 PEPQPRAQPDAQ
+241 PEPQDGTMSAGDVATAAGAVAAGVSGADANDDVGNQPQ
-253 GEIAALRHRI
+253 SEITALRHRI
-263 EAFQRAKEEKNAGR
+263 EAFQRAREEGEPRTPR
-277 EASNDDDRR
+277 EPVAQDH
-286 AAAPPEPDRTAPTLP
+286 AAPTLP
-301 FTEASIRQEEL
+301 FADESTRQEEL
-312 TSFGFA
+312 TGFGFS
-318 TDTAG
+318 TDTGG

-342 SILPEEFAEAIALQ
+342 SILPEELSEAIERQL
-356 QPLRAVQVKLEGGPA
+356 PLHGLAVTLEGGPA
-371 IEGDWILD
+371 IEGEWILD
-379 AHPRFSSP
+379 AQPRFSSP
-387 DGRFLGFAGGMR
+387 DGRFLGYAGGFR
-399 RALEAE
+399 RPLRAE
-405 EPGNH
+405 EPGNQ

-473 LESGQ
+473 LESGR
-478 LRPAG
+478 LRPTG
-483 GDADIAAIFRQHVA
+483 GDADLAAIFRQHLA
-497 QLIPMLQPRS
+497 QLLPLLQPRN
-507 ASFVATLGG
+507 AGFVATLGG
-516 VCKVD
+516 VCRVD
-521 LARADAELLS
+521 LARPEAELLS

-550 TLDHKTGPDGN
+550 TLEHDQSSGANMP
-561 TAQFVADLPASLNG
+561 QFVADLPASLNG
-575 SEDIFAA
+575 SEDIFGA

-607 EAHAI
+607 EARAI
-612 GGNLRRENRQL
+612 GGSLRRENRRL
-623 ILTLPALTAS
+623 ILTLPALTAQ
-633 EPAATQRGGVPEHA
+633 EPAATPSAEVPEH

>member
-13 QKASASAGARTQFR
+13 QKAGASAGARTQYR

-32 LGRPRE
+32 LGRPQP

-51 LESLAET
+51 LDSLADV
-58 ISVRERAEIIR
+58 ISVRERAEIVR

-74 LNDPE
+74 LNDPA

-86 GEPDVACATLSTA
+86 AEPDIASATLSTA
-99 RLTEEQWLELIP
+99 RLTEAQWLALIP

-120 MRLRRDLPGKVEDL
+120 LRLRRDLPEKVDAL
-134 LERLGVRD
+134 LERLGVHD
-142 RALPLPD
+142 RALPLPP
-149 AEEPLVEDAPTDEA
+149 EPEPLVEQPGVETESR
-163 PVAEEPEPEP
+163 PEPTLAGDNREH
-173 EDDDIVDGEFTEV
+173 DDEDIVDGEYTEV
-186 DETAEAE
+186 D
-193 AAHAPTATTASDSDS
+193 DD
-208 EMAAAIG
+208 
-215 ALAAGIVGAQA
+215 
-226 AARPESPPPADREPA
+226 ESVE
-241 PEPQPRAQPDAQ
+241 PEPQDGTMSAGDVATAAGAVAAGVSGADANDDVGNQPQ
-253 GEIAALRHRI
+253 SEITALRHRI
-263 EAFQRAKEEKNAGR
+263 EAFQRAREEGEPRTPR
-277 EASNDDDRR
+277 EPVAQDH
-286 AAAPPEPDRTAPTLP
+286 AAPTLP
-301 FTEASIRQEEL
+301 FADESTRQEEL
-312 TSFGFA
+312 TGFGFS
-318 TDTAG
+318 TDTGG

-342 SILPEEFAEAIALQ
+342 SILPEELSEAIERQL
-356 QPLRAVQVKLEGGPA
+356 PLHGLAATLEGGAA
-371 IEGDWILD
+371 IEGEWILD
-379 AHPRFSSP
+379 AQPRFSSP
-387 DGRFLGFAGGMR
+387 DGRFLGYAGGFR
-399 RALEAE
+399 RPLRAE
-405 EPGNH
+405 EPGNQ

-473 LESGQ
+473 LESGR
-478 LRPAG
+478 LRPTG
-483 GDADIAAIFRQHVA
+483 GDADLAAIFRQHLA
-497 QLIPMLQPRS
+497 QLLPLLQPRN
-507 ASFVATLGG
+507 AGFVATLGG
-516 VCKVD
+516 VCRVD
-521 LARADAELLS
+521 LARPEAELLS

-550 TLDHKTGPDGN
+550 TLEHDQSSGAN
-561 TAQFVADLPASLNG
+561 MAQFVADLPASLNG
-575 SEDIFAA
+575 SEDIFGA

-607 EAHAI
+607 EARAI
-612 GGNLRRENRQL
+612 GGSLRRENRRL
-623 ILTLPALTAS
+623 ILTLPALTAQ
-633 EPAATQRGGVPEHA
+633 EPAATPSAEVPEH